1 MRVNVAIPEAH
12 VKAPVLDAALE
23 SVTRLN
29 EAMLAE
35 GAPTFDRAL
44 IRGVK
49 WRPEPP
55 GAEHFDHLKTVNARG
70 WGDCDDLAPYHAAS
84 LRHTGEDEGAHA
96 IVKRSGPKTWH
107 AVVRRSDGSIDDPS
121 ARAGMGPGVRA
132 GVRGATLPLMYP
144 PPSSSSAVVGS
155 YLIRPQIA
163 MRPVRGAAQARV
175 DIPWQHFEHMFQD
188 KPTPTD
194 YAMTS
199 LHTAPVASAAITG
212 ADPMQ
217 LAFANALQGAICGGI
232 RLAHA
237 AGFADEEH
245 LEGLEAIATLLQGM
259 KDGDLSVEELE
270 EEFGGELAHRAQVVV
285 GSFFS
290 HLNPLKGLRSIANM
304 AVHNPLTSMASNFV
318 PGGRAALDMANQ
330 LFPGHPATGPIMAAP
345 QSAPGVHRA
354 TIVFD

>member
-44 IRGVK
+44 IRGIK

-55 GAEHFDHLKTVNARG
+55 GAEHFDHLKTINARG

-84 LRHTGEDEGAHA
+84 LRHTGEDEGATA
-96 IVKRSGPKTWH
+96 IVKRSGPKSWH
-107 AVVRRSDGSIDDPS
+107 AVVQRSDGSIDDPS
-121 ARAGMGPGVRA
+121 ARAGMGPNIKA

-144 PPSSSSAVVGS
+144 PPSSQVVGS
-155 YLIRPQIA
+155 YIIRPQIA

-175 DIPWQHFEHMFQD
+175 DIPWQHFEHVFQD

-194 YAMTS
+194 YAMTA

-217 LAFANALQGAICGGI
+217 LAFANALHGAIIGGI
-232 RLAHA
+232 QLAEA
-237 AGFADEEH
+237 AGFADPEH
-245 LEGLEAIATLLQGM
+245 LDGLEAIAALLDGL
-259 KDGDLSVEELE
+259 KNGDLSVEELE

-290 HLNPLKGLRSIANM
+290 HLNPLKGLRSLSNLAL
-304 AVHNPLTSMASNFV
+304 HNPLTSMAANFV
-318 PGGRAALDMANQ
+318 PGGRAALDMANMI
-330 LFPGHPATGPIMAAP
+330 PGLHPSAHPAAPMFPAAAAP
-345 QSAPGVHRA
+345 GARRA